1 MSYWTDEIAQLREEL
16 RLEKDK
22 IDQLQREVTRLKELC
37 GEITIP
43 ALLQP
48 VPD

>member
-1 MSYWTDEIAQLREEL
+1 MNYWTDEIAQLRQEL

-22 IDQLQREVTRLKELC
+22 TDQLQREVTRLKEKPH
-37 GEITIP
+37 ETDTA

-48 VPD
+48 VPK

>member
-1 MSYWTDEIAQLREEL
+1 MSYYADEIAQLREEL

-22 IDQLQREVTRLKELC
+22 TDRLLN
-37 GEITIP
+37 EITKLREKLHETDTP

-48 VPD
+48 VPA